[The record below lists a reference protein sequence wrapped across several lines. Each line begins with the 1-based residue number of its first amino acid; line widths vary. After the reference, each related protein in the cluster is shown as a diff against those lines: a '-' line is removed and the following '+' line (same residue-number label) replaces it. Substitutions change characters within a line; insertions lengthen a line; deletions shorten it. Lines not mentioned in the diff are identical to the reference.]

1 MSRYSVL
8 TLGGAQ
14 AVISDSALIKRSER
28 QDYETAAALLS
39 AASKIRADS
48 ANAATLAHSEAY
60 ADAAEAARAEFTH
73 SLNTQLQ
80 NFSVDLERDK
90 EARRTDI
97 ADAAFAAIKA
107 ILGEI
112 GNAEMM
118 QAMVAKTLSNLEKQ
132 EVLSVHVSPVISAAI
147 APLNGIEIISDP
159 AFGPYDCRVVTAE
172 SRIIASLS
180 VQLDTIAK
188 RWGIAQ
194 SGTFQ
199 EDAE

>member
-1 MSRYSVL
+1 MRRFSLL

-28 QDYETAAALLS
+28 QDYETSAALLS
-39 AASKIRADS
+39 AASQIRDDC
-48 ANAATLAHSEAY
+48 ANAAALARSEAY
-60 ADAAEAARAEFTH
+60 ADATEAARAEFTH

-80 NFSVDLERDK
+80 NFAVDLERDK
-90 EARRTDI
+90 EARRNDI

-132 EVLSVHVSPVISAAI
+132 EVLAVHVSPAIFAAI
-147 APLNGIEIISDP
+147 APINGIEIIPDP

-172 SRIIASLS
+172 GRIIASLS

-188 RWGIAQ
+188 RWGVAQ
-194 SGTFQ
+194 SGPSK
-199 EDAE
+199 EDTE